1 MNLHKI
7 NPFKRRISLKRPKF
21 DKTLKILILGDS
33 SVGKSHFLS
42 KSCKNRISNKKKMTI
57 GLDFH
62 IKTVR
67 IKNKS
72 YKLQIWE
79 TTGEEHFRFLIP
91 IYCKGTN
98 GIIFMYDITNPESL
112 SLMNSFSGMIKEQAG
127 DIPILLLGNKID
139 LKSNRKISKK
149 TIEEISEN
157 YKNSSFLEVSS
168 KTGKNV
174 NKVFKNLT
182 KEILTMCQT

>member
-1 MNLHKI
+1 MNLLNI
-7 NPFKRRISLKRPKF
+7 NPFRRKSSLEHLKY
-21 DKTLKILILGDS
+21 DKTLKILILGES
-33 SVGKSHFLS
+33 SVGKSYFLH
-42 KSCKNRISNKKKMTI
+42 KSCKNVGYSKKKVNG

-67 IKNKS
+67 IKKKS

-79 TTGEEHFRFLIP
+79 TTGEEQFRCLIP
-91 IYCKGTN
+91 MYCKGTN
-98 GIIFMYDITNPESL
+98 GVIFIYDITEPESL
-112 SLMNSFSGMIKEQAG
+112 GLIDSFSGMIKEAAG

-139 LKSNRKISKK
+139 MKSKRAIPKK
-149 TIEEISEN
+149 KAKEISDN
-157 YKNSSFLEVSS
+157 YNNSSYMEVSS

-182 KEILTMCQT
+182 KEILSSCQT

>member
-1 MNLHKI
+1 
-7 NPFKRRISLKRPKF
+7 
-21 DKTLKILILGDS
+21 
-33 SVGKSHFLS
+33 
-42 KSCKNRISNKKKMTI
+42 
-57 GLDFH
+57 
-62 IKTVR
+62 
-67 IKNKS
+67 
-72 YKLQIWE
+72 
-79 TTGEEHFRFLIP
+79 
-91 IYCKGTN
+91 
-98 GIIFMYDITNPESL
+98 
-112 SLMNSFSGMIKEQAG
+112 MIKEQAG